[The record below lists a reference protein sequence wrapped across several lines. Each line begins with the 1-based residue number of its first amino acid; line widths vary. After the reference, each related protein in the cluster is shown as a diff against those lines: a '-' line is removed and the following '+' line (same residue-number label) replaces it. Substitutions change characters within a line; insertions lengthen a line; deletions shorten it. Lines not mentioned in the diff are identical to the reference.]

1 MNHNIYVLKYLKKT
15 NPNEDYSKLEEY
27 IKSYIQIEKYMNI
40 LQIKYNDIKNYTIN
54 LIINELTNVTLDV
67 VFTYNKIFEVTHEM
81 KCNFKTQYD
90 EIDNF
95 IIKNSIEFEKK
106 IKEYH
111 DISGKD
117 YNDFY
122 LKQKYYHETID
133 ELLEKLNIK
142 SDFKLNK
149 SYQNI

>member
-1 MNHNIYVLKYLKKT
+1 MLR
-15 NPNEDYSKLEEY
+15 
-27 IKSYIQIEKYMNI
+27 
-40 LQIKYNDIKNYTIN
+40 
-54 LIINELTNVTLDV
+54 
-67 VFTYNKIFEVTHEM
+67 
-81 KCNFKTQYD
+81 KTQYD

-111 DISGKD
+111 ETSGKD

>member
-67 VFTYNKIFEVTHEM
+67 GWMSSRCLT
-81 KCNFKTQYD
+81 
-90 EIDNF
+90 
-95 IIKNSIEFEKK
+95 
-106 IKEYH
+106 
-111 DISGKD
+111 
-117 YNDFY
+117 
-122 LKQKYYHETID
+122 
-133 ELLEKLNIK
+133 
-142 SDFKLNK
+142 
-149 SYQNI
+149 

>member
-40 LQIKYNDIKNYTIN
+40 LQIKYNDIAKYTIN

-67 VFTYNKIFEVTHEM
+67 VFTYNNIFEFTHEI
-81 KCNFKTQYD
+81 KCDKNTTCD
-90 EIDNF
+90 SIDDF
-95 IIKNSIEFEKK
+95 IIKNSIEFEQK

-111 DISGKD
+111 ETSGND
-117 YNDFY
+117 YNNFY
-122 LKQKYYHETID
+122 LKQKYYYETID

-149 SYQNI
+149 SY